1 MSSRSTL
8 TSLCVGVLAFLVTL
22 PAESRASEEIE
33 APVSIRIGWQI
44 PSAAQAQIVQVLERT
59 DVLERHG
66 LEPRLI
72 PFSFG
77 TPQVEAALAGRLDVF
92 FAGDQPAINLLA
104 HGGRWKIVARLM
116 YDRVAVLVP
125 THSPMQRIEDLM
137 GKTVASPFGSVA
149 HREVI
154 VHQESVGL
162 DADDDVR
169 NVDLDILEIRR
180 RVLAKGAQSWGE
192 IDAAAVWEPVASR
205 LELEGFARPLA
216 TSRTLGVVVVSDEF
230 IARHPEAAVQLLVAL
245 ARSWEYFS
253 RNPERVM
260 RWYMDDAQLG
270 YVPETLASAARLDP
284 NFGARS
290 LGEIDL
296 RLHEEDIA
304 TLERGAAW
312 GREIGAEVPRIRESV
327 DQRLVGEAMQ
337 EIGSA
342 RFEALRIILPSA
354 REAPASERGGYGLD
368 AVPLGVM
375 FASLFLA
382 ALLAIECGFRLGRR
396 AAARRESEPQPPVA
410 TVVGAVLTMLAFVI
424 ALTFGS
430 ANNRFD
436 ARKEALIKDV
446 NAIQTTYLRAT
457 LLPEPHRT
465 TLRSLLRDYVQARVG
480 MVYAYGQPETLRMV
494 QRRAEALQESMWSH
508 AESLSEENR
517 QSRAL
522 VLLTS
527 SLNDLINSHTA
538 RVVLGAH
545 YRIPGF
551 VWWSLIFASGVAM
564 IAVGFQFGVGS
575 GRRILMAN
583 IALATTFAL
592 VMLLVFDLDR
602 AGEGLITV
610 NQQPM
615 LDLYRGMYAARR

>member
-1 MSSRSTL
+1 L
-8 TSLCVGVLAFLVTL
+8 YVAVFAFLVGL
-22 PAESRASEEIE
+22 SAESRASEEDP
-33 APVSIRIGWQI
+33 AAVPVRIGWQI
-44 PSAAQAQIVQVLERT
+44 PSATQAQIVQVLKRT

-77 TPQVEAALAGRLDVF
+77 TPQVEAALAGKLDVF
-92 FAGDQPAINLLA
+92 FSGDQPAINLLA
-104 HGGRWKIVARLM
+104 RGGRWKIAARIM

-125 THSPMQRIEDLM
+125 AHSPIEQIEDLR

-154 VHQESVGL
+154 VHQESAGL
-162 DADDDVR
+162 DANADVE
-169 NVDLDILEIRR
+169 NIDLDILEIRR
-180 RVLAKGAQSWGE
+180 SVLAKGAQSWGE
-192 IDAAAVWEPVASR
+192 IDAAAVWDPTASR

-230 IARHPEAAVQLLVAL
+230 IARHPEAVVQLFVAL

-260 RWYMDDAQLG
+260 QWYMDDEKLG
-270 YVPETLASAARLDP
+270 YVPETLTSAARLDP
-284 NFGARS
+284 NFGAKS
-290 LGEIDL
+290 LSEIDL
-296 RLHEEDIA
+296 RLHEEHIA

-312 GREIGAEVPRIRESV
+312 GRNAGAEAPRIRESV
-327 DQRLVGEAMQ
+327 DQSLVGKAMQ
-337 EIGSA
+337 EIGTA
-342 RFEALRIILPSA
+342 RFEALRVIMPSA
-354 REAPASERGGYGLD
+354 REAPAGERGGYGLD

-382 ALLAIECGFRLGRR
+382 ALLAIEFGFRLGRR
-396 AAARRESEPQPPVA
+396 AGARRESEPQPPVA

-465 TLRSLLRDYVQARVG
+465 TVRSLLRDYVQARVG
-480 MVYAYGQPETLRMV
+480 MVHAYGEPDTLRV
-494 QRRAEALQESMWSH
+494 VRRRAEALQESMWSH
-508 AESLSEENR
+508 AESLSEEDR
-517 QSRAL
+517 QSRTL

-527 SLNDLINSHTA
+527 SLNNLIDAHTT

-545 YRIPGF
+545 YRIAGF

-564 IAVGFQFGVGS
+564 IAVGFQFGIGT

-583 IALATTFAL
+583 VALATMFAL

-602 AGEGLITV
+602 AGEGLISV

-615 LDLYRGMYAARR
+615 LDLYRSMSAARG